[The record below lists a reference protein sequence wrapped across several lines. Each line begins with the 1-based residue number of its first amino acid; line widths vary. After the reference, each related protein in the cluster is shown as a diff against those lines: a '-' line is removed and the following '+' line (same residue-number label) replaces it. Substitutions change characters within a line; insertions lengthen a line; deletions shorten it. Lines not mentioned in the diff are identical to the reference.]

1 MMATAPINNNFDY
14 TSLNTKNNKVKT
26 AAEEQQD
33 SFMKLLVKQ
42 LQTQDPMNP
51 MDNAQTTSQMAQ
63 INTVTGIGK
72 LNETMMQMQ
81 SLYAGTQV
89 MQAANLIGKEVLSP
103 GKGFHFDGTNKADLR
118 MNIPE
123 GTTGAVLSVFNKDGV
138 EVAKIPSSSTT
149 PGLAKVEWDGKK
161 ADGTLLPAGEYTV
174 AAKGQ
179 RDGKEIALDT
189 VTWQVAKSVEFGSAG
204 VGVYLANG
212 NKTGFGDVIQI
223 RAAGSSTNA

>member
-1 MMATAPINNNFDY
+1 MTTINNNFDY
-14 TSLNTKNNKVKT
+14 TSLNTKKSVNKSETEK
-26 AAEEQQD
+26 QQD
-33 SFMKLLVKQ
+33 TFMKLLVKQ

-72 LNETMMQMQ
+72 LNETMNQMQ

-89 MQAANLIGKEVLSP
+89 MQAAGLIGKEVLTP
-103 GKGFHFDGTNKADLR
+103 GKGFHFDGTAKADLR
-118 MNIPE
+118 VSIPE
-123 GTTGAVLSVFNKDGV
+123 GASDVILSIFNKDGT
-138 EVAKIPSSSTT
+138 EVAKIPVNSSK
-149 PGLAKVEWDGKK
+149 PGLAQLEWDGKK
-161 ADGTLLPAGEYTV
+161 ADGTALLAGEYTV

-179 RDGKEIALDT
+179 KDGKEIALDT
-189 VTWQVAKSVEFGSAG
+189 VTWQVAKSVEFGSSG

-223 RAAGSSTNA
+223 RAASGSTNA

>member
-1 MMATAPINNNFDY
+1 MATSPVTNNFDY
-14 TSLNTKNNKVKT
+14 TSLNTKKTTNKT
-26 AAEEQQD
+26 EAEKQQD
-33 SFMKLLVKQ
+33 TFMKLLVKQ

-72 LNETMMQMQ
+72 LNETMNQMQ

-89 MQAANLIGKEVLSP
+89 MQAAGLIGKEVLTP
-103 GKGFHFDGTNKADLR
+103 GKGFHFDGTTKADLR
-118 MNIPE
+118 VSIPE
-123 GTTGAVLSVFNKDGV
+123 GVSSVTLSVFDKDGT
-138 EVAKIPSSSTT
+138 EVAKIPANSST
-149 PGLAKVEWDGKK
+149 PGLAQLEWDGKK
-161 ADGTLLPAGEYTV
+161 ADGSFFAAGEYTV

-179 RDGKEIALDT
+179 KDGKEIALDT
-189 VTWQVAKSVEFGSAG
+189 VTWQVAKSVEFGSSG

-223 RAAGSSTNA
+223 RSASGSTNA